1 MEEILAF
8 DQQATLALNGSESLF
23 WDNLMTTVT
32 STWSWTALIL
42 MLFYVIFKNNAPK
55 QSLYIILCI
64 ALMIFVTDR
73 ICSGYVK
80 PTIARWRPT
89 QDPTIMY
96 LVDTVNGYRGGRFGF
111 FSGHASN
118 TFCVATMLALLFRDW
133 RMSIALF
140 FWCTTTTFTRL
151 YLGVHYLGDVTVGAI
166 VGIIMG
172 TLFYFIYAFI
182 RQRTSKVNS
191 TISEQYTS
199 SGYLRY
205 DINNFLLLIVANYI
219 VLIIIATTKGI

>member
-1 MEEILAF
+1 
-8 DQQATLALNGSESLF
+8 
-23 WDNLMTTVT
+23 
-32 STWSWTALIL
+32 
-42 MLFYVIFKNNAPK
+42 
-55 QSLYIILCI
+55 
-64 ALMIFVTDR
+64 
-73 ICSGYVK
+73 
-80 PTIARWRPT
+80 
-89 QDPTIMY
+89 
-96 LVDTVNGYRGGRFGF
+96 
-111 FSGHASN
+111 
-118 TFCVATMLALLFRDW
+118 MLALLFRDW

-199 SGYLRY
+199 SGYLRS

-219 VLIIIATTKGI
+219 VLIIIATAKGI